1 VVEQQGPA
9 LAGSSQATVVE
20 ILDDD
25 APPPGW
31 D

>member
-1 VVEQQGPA
+1 VEARPEPA
-9 LAGSSQATVVE
+9 LAGSSQAMAVE
-20 ILDDD
+20 IIDDD